1 MNKFHAKRTYSPV
14 CQRWFASMAEA
25 HRGTELALAE
35 RAGAISG
42 LEYQVRFDLCK
53 KPKVTITVDFKYVE
67 VGCTV
72 YEDVKGVLTRDFRT
86 KLAWLEQLHKIHVK
100 LTSK

>member
-1 MNKFHAKRTYSPV
+1 MRLKYNNRRTYSKL

-25 HRGTELALAE
+25 HRGTELALAQ

-42 LEYQVRFDLCK
+42 LEYQVRFDLSR

-67 VGCTV
+67 GGRTT

-86 KLAWLEQLHKIHVK
+86 KLAWLEQLHGVK
-100 LTSK
+100 VVLVK

>member
-42 LEYQVRFDLCK
+42 LAYQVRFDLCK
-53 KPKVTITVDFKYVE
+53 KPKVTITIDFKYVE
-67 VGCTV
+67 NGRTV
-72 YEDVKGVLTRDFRT
+72 HEDVKGVLTRDFRT
-86 KLAWLEQLHKIHVK
+86 KLAWLEQLHGIRVV
-100 LTSK
+100 LVR